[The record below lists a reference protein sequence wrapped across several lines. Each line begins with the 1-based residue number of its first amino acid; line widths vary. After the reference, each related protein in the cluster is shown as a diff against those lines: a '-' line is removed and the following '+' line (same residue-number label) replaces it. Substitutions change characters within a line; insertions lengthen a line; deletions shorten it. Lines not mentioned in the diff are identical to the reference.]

1 MGLAPRPRLSRP
13 GWRDAVRD
21 DLGAVGDATPTQTLM
36 ANAAGVAG
44 EAQQRPPAE
53 VVTRSVWAYLSLS
66 VLTAAAVFLWAIS
79 LTEIDLRR
87 MNDLGLVSVLPGT
100 LYIAL
105 ALVTI
110 SFCFSLRDIEAH
122 KPLVVAN
129 VLVLIVMLYG
139 IGPIVEH
146 EPKLAA
152 AWRHAGVIEYIT
164 RTGHVDPR
172 IDAYFDWPG
181 FFTAGAFVT
190 KAVGL
195 GSAVTLARWG
205 PIFFNFLFL
214 LPLLVIVRTA
224 TRDERAV
231 WVAVWFFYA
240 TNWVGQDY
248 FSPQALSF
256 FLYLTLLALVL
267 RWFVRSR
274 PLGLRLPTRFTIPQ
288 PAWFVRSIRR
298 AARIPI
304 VTPAESELRPA
315 QRLGLM
321 AVAIVVVGVVSAMHQ
336 LTPFAILLALA
347 ALVLAN
353 QTSARGLPLVAAVLT
368 GAWITFMATAY
379 LKGHL
384 GEVTG
389 KIGHLEEN
397 VQSNVGARLSG
408 SPEHRHVA
416 SERLLFS
423 LSVWGLGLLGA
434 ARAYKD
440 RRPYAAY
447 LLLAAAPF
455 ALVVLQPYGG
465 EVVLR
470 VYMFALPFVALLAS
484 SLFDSATAATRSW
497 PRTTLLVL
505 ISAGLLGGN
514 LIARYGNERLEYF
527 TRGDVAA
534 TRELY
539 RLARPGDVL
548 VAGSRNL
555 PWKFKDYDEL
565 KYRIVAETDVWKRA
579 ESTNGDMRPVVT
591 AVEAMM
597 RAGRPAGSYLIVT
610 RSQSAYLEGFGYAPR
625 GSLRRFREAIARSPA
640 FQRVYANPDGEIF
653 VLRHR
658 ALRR

>member
-1 MGLAPRPRLSRP
+1 MGFAPRLGLSRLGSP
-13 GWRDAVRD
+13 GAVRD

-36 ANAAGVAG
+36 ASTAGVAG
-44 EAQQRPPAE
+44 EAEHRPPAE
-53 VVTRSVWAYLSLS
+53 VVTRSLWGYMWLS
-66 VLTAAAVFLWAIS
+66 VLTTGAVFLWAIS

-100 LYIAL
+100 LYLAL

-110 SFCFSLRDIEAH
+110 SFCLSLRDIEAR

-129 VLVLIVMLYG
+129 VLVLIFMLYA
-139 IGPIVEH
+139 IAPIVEH

-164 RTGHVDPR
+164 RTGHVNPR

-181 FFTAGAFVT
+181 FFIAGAFVT
-190 KAVGL
+190 KAAGL

-214 LPLLVIVRTA
+214 LPLLVIFRTA

-256 FLYLTLLALVL
+256 FLYLALLALLL

-274 PLGLRLPTRFTIPQ
+274 PLGLRLPPRFGIST
-288 PAWFVRSIRR
+288 PAWVVRSVRR
-298 AARIPI
+298 AARIP
-304 VTPAESELRPA
+304 VAPSAESELLPA
-315 QRLGLM
+315 QRVGLM
-321 AVAIVVVGVVSAMHQ
+321 AVAIVVLAVVAAMHQ

-347 ALVLAN
+347 VLVLAN

-368 GAWITFMATAY
+368 AAWITFMATAY

-384 GEVTG
+384 STVAG

-416 SERLLFS
+416 SERLMFS
-423 LSVWGLGLLGA
+423 ASVWGLGLLGTV
-434 ARAYKD
+434 RAFKD

-470 VYMFALPFVALLAS
+470 VYMFALPFIALLAS
-484 SLFDSATAATRSW
+484 SLFASTTPATRSW
-497 PRTTLLVL
+497 PRTTVL
-505 ISAGLLGGN
+505 FFVSVGLLGGN

-539 RLARPGDVL
+539 RLARPGAVL

-555 PWKFKDYDEL
+555 PWKFKEYDEF

-579 ESTNGDMRPVVT
+579 ESTNGDMGPVVKE
-591 AVEAMM
+591 AEAMM
-597 RAGRPAGSYLIVT
+597 RGGGPAGSYLIVT
-610 RSQSAYLEGFGYAPR
+610 RSQKVYLEGFGYAPR
-625 GSLRRFREAIARSPA
+625 GSLGRFQKAIARSPA
-640 FQRVYANPDGEIF
+640 FRRVYANPDGEIF
-653 VLRHR
+653 VLRRR

>member
-1 MGLAPRPRLSRP
+1 MGFAPRPRLSRP
-13 GWRDAVRD
+13 GLRDAVRD

-66 VLTAAAVFLWAIS
+66 VLTAGAVFLWAIS
-79 LTEIDLRR
+79 LTEVDLRQ

-100 LYIAL
+100 LYLAL

-122 KPLVVAN
+122 KSLVVAN

-139 IGPIVEH
+139 LAPIVEH

-164 RTGHVDPR
+164 RNGHVDPR

-181 FFTAGAFVT
+181 FFIAGAFVT
-190 KAVGL
+190 KVAGL

-214 LPLLVIVRTA
+214 LPLLVIFRTA

-231 WVAVWFFYA
+231 WIAVWFFYA

-256 FLYLTLLALVL
+256 FLYLSLLALLL

-274 PLGLRLPTRFTIPQ
+274 PLSLRLPTRFSIPK
-288 PAWFVRSIRR
+288 PARVARSIGR
-298 AARIPI
+298 AAGTP
-304 VTPAESELRPA
+304 VAPPAESELLPA
-315 QRLGLM
+315 QRAGLM
-321 AVAIVVVGVVSAMHQ
+321 AVAIIVVAVVAAMHQ

-353 QTSARGLPLVAAVLT
+353 QTSARGLPLVAAVLI

-384 GEVTG
+384 STVTG

-416 SERLLFS
+416 NERLLFS
-423 LSVWGLGLLGA
+423 VSVWGLGLLGA
-434 ARAYKD
+434 VRAFKD

-447 LLLAAAPF
+447 LLLGAAPF

-465 EVVLR
+465 EMVLR

-484 SLFDSATAATRSW
+484 SLFGSTAATRTW
-497 PRTTLLVL
+497 LRTTVLVL

-539 RLARPGDVL
+539 RLARPGAVL

-555 PWKFKDYDEL
+555 PWKFKEYEEF
-565 KYRIVAETDVWKRA
+565 KYRIVAETDVWKRV
-579 ESTNGDMRPVVT
+579 ESTNGDMAPVVKE
-591 AVEAMM
+591 VEAMM
-597 RAGRPAGSYLIVT
+597 RGGGPSGSYLILT
-610 RSQSAYLEGFGYAPR
+610 RSQKAYLEGFGYAPR
-625 GSLRRFREAIARSPA
+625 GSLGRFQKAIARSPA
-640 FQRVYANPDGEIF
+640 FRRVYANPDGDIF
-653 VLRHR
+653 VLRQR
-658 ALRR
+658 AIRR

>member
-1 MGLAPRPRLSRP
+1 
-13 GWRDAVRD
+13 
-21 DLGAVGDATPTQTLM
+21 M
-36 ANAAGVAG
+36 ADAAGVAG
-44 EAQQRPPAE
+44 EAEQRPPVE
-53 VVTRSVWAYLSLS
+53 IITRSMRAYFALS
-66 VLTAAAVFLWAIS
+66 VLTAGALALWAIS

-100 LYIAL
+100 LYLAL

-110 SFCFSLRDIEAH
+110 SFCLSLRDIEAH

-129 VLVLIVMLYG
+129 VLVLILMLYA
-139 IGPIVEH
+139 IAPIVEH

-152 AWRHAGVIEYIT
+152 AWRHAGVIENIT

-181 FFTAGAFVT
+181 FFIAGAFLT
-190 KAVGL
+190 KVAGL
-195 GSAVTLARWG
+195 GSAITLVRWG

-214 LPLLVIVRTA
+214 LPLLVIFRTA

-240 TNWVGQDY
+240 ANWVGQDY

-256 FLYLTLLALVL
+256 FLYLALLALLL

-274 PLGLRLPTRFTIPQ
+274 HLRLHLTTRFGFPK
-288 PAWFVRSIRR
+288 PAWVVRSVRR
-298 AARIPI
+298 AAR
-304 VTPAESELRPA
+304 TPVAVPGESELLPA
-315 QRLGLM
+315 QRVGLIV
-321 AVAIVVVGVVSAMHQ
+321 VAIVVIAVVSATHQ

-353 QTSARGLPLVAAVLT
+353 QTSARGLPLIAAVLT

-384 GEVTG
+384 SSVTG

-408 SPEHRHVA
+408 SPEHREVA
-416 SERLLFS
+416 NERLLFS
-423 LSVWGLGLLGA
+423 ASVWGLAALGTI
-434 ARAYKD
+434 RSFKD

-470 VYMFALPFVALLAS
+470 VYLFALPFVALLAS
-484 SLFDSATAATRSW
+484 ALFDSTTAARGSW
-497 PRTTLLVL
+497 PKTAVL
-505 ISAGLLGGN
+505 ILVSAGLLGGN

-539 RLARPGDVL
+539 RLARPGDIL

-555 PWKFKDYDEL
+555 PWKFKGYDEF
-565 KYRIVAETDVWKRA
+565 KYRIVAETEAWKRLVR
-579 ESTNGDMRPVVT
+579 TNGDMAPVVKE
-591 AVEAMM
+591 VESLMKS
-597 RAGRPAGSYLIVT
+597 GGPGGSYLIVT
-610 RSQSAYLEGFGYAPR
+610 RSQKVYLEGFGFAPE
-625 GSLRRFREAIARSPA
+625 GSLTRFQNAIAHSPSFRS
-640 FQRVYANPDGEIF
+640 VYANPDGDVF
-653 VLRHR
+653 VLRQR
-658 ALRR
+658 AFRR

>member
-1 MGLAPRPRLSRP
+1 MGFALRPGLSRL
-13 GWRDAVRD
+13 GSRGAVRD
-21 DLGAVGDATPTQTLM
+21 ELGAVGEATPTQTLM
-36 ANAAGVAG
+36 ASAAGVAG
-44 EAQQRPPAE
+44 EAEQRPAE
-53 VVTRSVWAYLSLS
+53 VVTRSAWAYLSLS
-66 VLTAAAVFLWAIS
+66 VLTAGAVFLWAIS

-100 LYIAL
+100 LYLAL

-110 SFCFSLRDIEAH
+110 SFCISLRDIELH

-139 IGPIVEH
+139 IAPIVEH

-152 AWRHAGVIEYIT
+152 AWRHTGVIEYIT

-181 FFTAGAFVT
+181 FFIAGAFVT
-190 KAVGL
+190 KVAGL

-214 LPLLVIVRTA
+214 LPLIAIFRSA

-231 WVAVWFFYA
+231 WIAVWFFYA
-240 TNWVGQDY
+240 SNWVGQDY

-256 FLYLTLLALVL
+256 FLYLALLALLL

-274 PLGLRLPTRFTIPQ
+274 RLGLGLPARLGISTPG
-288 PAWFVRSIRR
+288 WVLRSIRR
-298 AARIPI
+298 AGRIP
-304 VTPAESELRPA
+304 VAPPAESELLPA
-315 QRLGLM
+315 QRVGLTV
-321 AVAIVVVGVVSAMHQ
+321 VAIVILAVVAAMHQ

-353 QTSARGLPLVAAVLT
+353 QTSARGLPLLAAVIT

-384 GEVTG
+384 SSVTG

-423 LSVWGLGLLGA
+423 MSVWGLGILGA
-434 ARAYKD
+434 VRAFKD
-440 RRPYAAY
+440 RRPYVAY

-484 SLFDSATAATRSW
+484 SLFASRIAATRTW
-497 PRTTLLVL
+497 PRTTVLVCV
-505 ISAGLLGGN
+505 SAGLLGGN

-534 TRELY
+534 TRQLY
-539 RLARPGDVL
+539 RLARPGAVL

-555 PWKFKDYDEL
+555 PWKFKEYDEF

-579 ESTNGDMRPVVT
+579 ESTNGDMGPVVKE
-591 AVEAMM
+591 VEAMM
-597 RAGRPAGSYLIVT
+597 KGGGREGSYLIVT
-610 RSQSAYLEGFGYAPR
+610 RSQRVYLEGFGYAPA
-625 GSLRRFREAIARSPA
+625 GSLGRFEKAIARSPA
-640 FQRVYANPDGEIF
+640 FRSVYTNPDGDIF
-653 VLRHR
+653 VLRQR
-658 ALRR
+658 ARRR